1 MQVTSSKIC
10 KFSCI
15 TDSIPPASQPSI
27 CFHRLACHFQSVVRS
42 ASIPNRCSFFAAAN
56 SANPWLWS
64 WCRSESGWCSDVTS
78 THGAWRHA
86 GVRFLLS
93 GVFRRAPS
101 RFQIFALATL
111 SPAISGAIRK
121 ESVHQHSMLPVHQHF
136 MLPRAALRTLPSC
149 CSRRASISS
158 TESRSW

>member
-15 TDSIPPASQPSI
+15 TDSTPPASQPSI
-27 CFHRLACHFQSVVRS
+27 CSHRLACHFQSVVRS
-42 ASIPNRCSFFAAAN
+42 ASIPNRCSAAHF
-56 SANPWLWS
+56 ANPWLWS

-101 RFQIFALATL
+101 RFQIL
-111 SPAISGAIRK
+111 GAIRK
-121 ESVHQHSMLPVHQHF
+121 ESVRQHSMLPVHRHF
-136 MLPRAALRTLPSC
+136 MLPRAAMKTLPSC
-149 CSRRASISS
+149 CSRQASTSS

>member
-15 TDSIPPASQPSI
+15 TDSTPPASQPSI
-27 CFHRLACHFQSVVRS
+27 CSHRLACHFQSVVRS
-42 ASIPNRCSFFAAAN
+42 ASIPNRHSAAHF
-56 SANPWLWS
+56 ANPWLWS

-93 GVFRRAPS
+93 GVFCARLITSTSHRLFLFQSSPAAPS
-101 RFQIFALATL
+101 PSTTHL
-111 SPAISGAIRK
+111 IRTRS
-121 ESVHQHSMLPVHQHF
+121 ETTHLQPEREV
-136 MLPRAALRTLPSC
+136 
-149 CSRRASISS
+149 RASVV
-158 TESRSW
+158 